1 MEARIGSSMRFGYRI
16 WGEDHRH
23 VIAWH
28 GMARTEAC
36 QGRKESR
43 RWRSKNRI
51 KQRCTVF
58 YFVLSCS
65 VMP

>member
-28 GMARTEAC
+28 GMAWHVQKRVKE
-36 QGRKESR
+36 GRKAGVGAQ
-43 RWRSKNRI
+43 RI
-51 KQRCTVF
+51 E
-58 YFVLSCS
+58 
-65 VMP
+65 